1 MSPDEVAMERVER
14 ELTAALAEAVVRAH
28 APEELPLM
36 RATAAAYFETPESI
50 LRRVIGKDETLGFGA
65 GDVVELAPYALTV
78 ASAVVTFLAQQ
89 AIAVAQEAGAG
100 TAQGLLERWID
111 RLRRR
116 RPDND
121 ALTGEQLRKVRDVA
135 YSRAIQ
141 LGLPPDKA
149 TVLAD
154 ATAGGIATGG

>member
-1 MSPDEVAMERVER
+1 MSSDQEAMERVER
-14 ELTAALAEAVVRAH
+14 ELIAALAEDVVRAH
-28 APEELPLM
+28 APEELPLL
-36 RATAAAYFETPESI
+36 RATAEAYFETPEAV

-65 GDVVELAPYALTV
+65 SDVVALAPYALTV

-89 AIAVAQEAGAG
+89 AIAVTQEAGAG

-111 RLRRR
+111 RLRGR
-116 RPDND
+116 RPDDD
-121 ALTGEQLRKVRDVA
+121 AFTAEQLRKVRDVA
-135 YSRAIQ
+135 YSKAIQ
-141 LGLPPDKA
+141 LGLPSDEA